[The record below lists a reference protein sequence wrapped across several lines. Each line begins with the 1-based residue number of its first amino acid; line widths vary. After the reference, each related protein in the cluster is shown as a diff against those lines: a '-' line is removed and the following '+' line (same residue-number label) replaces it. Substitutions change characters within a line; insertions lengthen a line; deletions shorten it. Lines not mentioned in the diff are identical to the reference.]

1 MFMFESIIQQF
12 QQINYDFRDT
22 ANPQDPLSDL
32 FDEWVKYYRL
42 KWAIAHILK
51 PASILEIGVR
61 FGYSAVAFL
70 EGYPFA
76 HYVGIDLDTDL
87 YGGVKGAIRWAEKI
101 TAPFN
106 AEFIVADTQQME
118 RFPGGLYDLTH
129 VDGQQDGDGSFHD
142 LELAIQQS
150 RYILVDGYFWTHQNF
165 IAISN
170 FLLRYADLIEWY
182 GVIPGYAG
190 ELLIKVLP
198 SHLEKRQE
206 SSSGYSLSLR
216 QTYSTGDYK
225 QNGGFDFY
233 KEHQGKK
240 LEDPRLQA
248 VAAIAPLKPSSR
260 VLDLGCGRGEL
271 AYYFASQRCKV
282 TAIDYSKDAIA
293 LAKKCF
299 EGEPH
304 LYSQVEFFCADV
316 CTIDLSDKKYDLA
329 VASDL
334 IEHLSFTEVSTLYE
348 KVAAHLQPDGLF
360 IVHTFP
366 NLWHYQYEY
375 ARRRRVAAAVG
386 AYLPAEPRT
395 RYELLMHI
403 NEQSPRVLKKQLSEA
418 FEHVL
423 LWFGDPINP
432 GGSLV
437 QKFSKQQLRAAPSL
451 FAVASHQAID
461 PDKLRSRFAM
471 APLLSLPSN
480 QLKLSVRSYP
490 RMVGVNSEFEIQLD
504 LENHS
509 EFILHSFGAHPV
521 HISYH
526 WMQEQTHNFLV
537 FDGER
542 TKLLPS
548 LETSP
553 ISIKKS
559 SSSAG
564 KGTYK
569 AKIKSLTEQGS
580 YILRVTLVQEGICWL
595 DQAPTYLMQDLSI
608 EIT

>member
-1 MFMFESIIQQF
+1 MFEAIVQQF
-12 QQINYDFRDT
+12 RAAEYDFRST
-22 ANPQDPLSDL
+22 AYSADPLAHL
-32 FDEWVKYYRL
+32 FTDWVDYYKL
-42 KWAIAHILK
+42 KWAIARTLK

-61 FGYSAVAFL
+61 FGYSAAAFL
-70 EGYPFA
+70 EGHPIA
-76 HYVGIDLDTDL
+76 HYVGIDLDNDL
-87 YGGVKGAIRWAEKI
+87 YGGVKGAIRWAKEI
-101 TAPFN
+101 TAPFK
-106 AEFIVADTQQME
+106 AEFIVADTQKME
-118 RFPGGLYDLTH
+118 RFPGGFYDLIH

-150 RYILVDGYFWTHQNF
+150 QYVLVDGYFWTRQNF
-165 IAISN
+165 MAISD

-190 ELLIKVLP
+190 ELLIKVSP
-198 SHLEKRQE
+198 SYIDKRQE
-206 SSSGYSLSLR
+206 LTSSGSSLSLQ
-216 QTYSTGDYK
+216 QTYTTDYYT
-225 QNGGFDFY
+225 QDCGGFDAY

-240 LEDPRLQA
+240 LADPRLEA
-248 VAAIAPLKPSSR
+248 VAAISHLKPSSR

-271 AYYFASQRCKV
+271 TYYFASQGCKV
-282 TAIDYSKDAIA
+282 TAIDYSENA
-293 LAKKCF
+293 LALAEKCF

-334 IEHLSFTEVSTLYE
+334 IEHLSFTEVSALYE

-375 ARRRRVAAAVG
+375 VRRRRVAASVG

-418 FEHVL
+418 FENVL

-451 FAVASHQAID
+451 FAVASHQALD
-461 PDKLRSRFAM
+461 PDKLRGRFAM

-504 LENHS
+504 LENYS
-509 EFILHSFGAHPV
+509 EFVLHSFGAHPV
-521 HISYH
+521 NISYH
-526 WMQEQTHNFLV
+526 WMQEQTHNFPV

-553 ISIKKS
+553 VSIKKS

-580 YILRVTLVQEGICWL
+580 YILRVTLVQEGVCWL

-608 EIT
+608 KIT